1 MRTKRKMIQMRSRWK
16 RAVAIIVDG
25 IVGALAPLLVNRSL
39 SADIPTSPRVLVIR
53 CDHIGDAAMATA
65 VLGPLRRALQP
76 STLDVLTS
84 PWASAVFDDHPDVD
98 NVIAFSTPW
107 WSAARGAS
115 LTHRMQQWTRLPALI
130 RTIRAGRYDVGIDL
144 RGDLRHITFFLALG
158 GMRVRVSSDRTGG
171 RPLLTHAWPFDAS
184 LHEVEKNV
192 ASASLVGAKPPMP
205 LNIATGHTLSEK
217 LTSLLSG
224 HGFENGY
231 VAFTLRGS
239 AFKRSWPAEH
249 ARAVAELLRARLG
262 IGSVY
267 VGGGAEQ
274 AFGTPLSDGDET
286 GIVNLSG
293 QTSLAEA
300 IAVLRGAA
308 VTVAVDSGPMHL
320 AAGVSSPIVA
330 LFGPS
335 DPAIFRPWS
344 AHTRI
349 VGAEAPCGCRL
360 EACDFAPGAGA
371 CMRRIAPERVFDA
384 IRELLDEQRV
394 AAG

>member
-1 MRTKRKMIQMRSRWK
+1 MIQMRSPWK
-16 RAVAIIVDG
+16 RAAAIVVDG
-25 IVGALAPLLVNRSL
+25 IVSALAPLLVKRSL
-39 SADIPTSPRVLVIR
+39 SANIPASPRVLIIR

-84 PWASAVFDDHPDVD
+84 PWAAAVFDDHPDVD
-98 NVIAFSTPW
+98 NVITFSTPW

-115 LTHRMQQWTRLPALI
+115 LTHRLQRWVRLPAFV
-130 RTIRAGRYDVGIDL
+130 RSVRAARYDVGIDL

-158 GMRVRVSSDRTGG
+158 GMRARVSSDRTGG
-171 RPLLTHAWPFDAS
+171 RPLLTHMWPFDAS
-184 LHEVEKNV
+184 LHEVEKDI
-192 ASASLVGAKPPMP
+192 AIASLLGAEQPMP
-205 LNIATGHTLSEK
+205 LNVATGRVRSEK

-224 HGFENGY
+224 RGFENGY

-239 AFKRSWPAEH
+239 ALKRSWPAEH

-267 VGGGAEQ
+267 VGGGAEH
-274 AFGTPLSDGDET
+274 AFGTPASNGDET

-293 QTSLAEA
+293 QTTLAEA
-300 IAVLRGAA
+300 IAVLRGAVA
-308 VTVAVDSGPMHL
+308 TVAVDSGPMHL
-320 AAGVSSPIVA
+320 AAGVGSPIVA

-335 DPAIFRPWS
+335 DPSIFRPWS
-344 AHTRI
+344 DHTRI
-349 VGAEAPCGCRL
+349 VGAEAPCGCRH
-360 EACDFAPGAGA
+360 ETCDFAQGAGA
-371 CMRRIAPERVFDA
+371 CMRRIDPQRVFEA
-384 IRELLDEQRV
+384 IRELLDERLG

>member
-1 MRTKRKMIQMRSRWK
+1 MIQMRSRWK
-16 RAVAIIVDG
+16 RAAAIVVDG
-25 IVGALAPLLVNRSL
+25 IVGAFAPWLVKRTL
-39 SADIPTSPRVLVIR
+39 SADIPTSPRVLLIR

-84 PWASAVFDDHPDVD
+84 PWGSAVFADHPDVD
-98 NVIAFSTPW
+98 HVIAFSTPW
-107 WSAARGAS
+107 WSAARGAT
-115 LTHRMQQWTRLPALI
+115 LTHRIQQWMRLPAFI
-130 RTIRAGRYDVGIDL
+130 RSVRAGRYDIGIDL

-158 GMRVRVSSDRTGG
+158 GMRVRASSDRTGG
-171 RPLLTHAWPFDAS
+171 RSLLTHVWPFDAS
-184 LHEVEKNV
+184 LHEVEKNI
-192 ASASLVGAKPPMP
+192 AIASLLGAKPPMP
-205 LNIATGHTLSEK
+205 LHIATGRVCPEK
-217 LTSLLSG
+217 LMALISG
-224 HGFENGY
+224 RGFENGY

-249 ARAVAELLRARLG
+249 ARAVAQLLRARLG

-267 VGGGAEQ
+267 VGGGAEH
-274 AFGTPLSDGDET
+274 AFGAPASIDDET

-293 QTSLAEA
+293 QTTLSEA
-300 IAVLRGAA
+300 IAVLRGALA
-308 VTVAVDSGPMHL
+308 TVAVDSGPMHL

-344 AHTRI
+344 DRTRI
-349 VGAEAPCGCRL
+349 VGAEAPCSCRF
-360 EACDFAPGAGA
+360 ETCDFESGAGA
-371 CMRRIAPERVFDA
+371 CMRRIDPERVFDA
-384 IRELLDEQRV
+384 IRELLDEQQV